1 MKYELVKDD
10 FIIVEDDIK
19 LYRIKALK
27 SFSHIERGQLGGYI
41 ESEYNLSQQGNC
53 WVYGNAKV
61 CGNAEVSWNA
71 KVCGNAE
78 VYGNAKVCG
87 NAEVYGNAEVCG
99 NAKVC
104 GNAEV
109 CGDAEV
115 YGNAK
120 VCGNAEVCGDAE
132 VYGNAEIKSKNDII
146 TISNIGSRNSTTTF
160 FRNKDNHIYV
170 SCGCFYGNIKE
181 FEEKVKN
188 THKGNK
194 HEEIYLKVI
203 ELAKLQICGGV
214 QNV

>member
-27 SFSHIERGQLGGYI
+27 SFNHIQKGQLGGYI
-41 ESEYNLSQQGNC
+41 ESEYNLSQHSDC
-53 WVYGNAKV
+53 WVYKDAKVYGDAKV
-61 CGNAEVSWNA
+61 CGNAEVW
-71 KVCGNAE
+71 GNAE
-78 VYGNAKVCG
+78 VYGNAKVYG
-87 NAEVYGNAEVCG
+87 DAKVYGNAEVCG
-99 NAKVC
+99 NAKV
-104 GNAEV
+104 
-109 CGDAEV
+109 
-115 YGNAK
+115 
-120 VCGNAEVCGDAE
+120 
-132 VYGNAEIKSKNDII
+132 KSKNDII

-160 FRNKDNHIYV
+160 FRSKDNHIYV

-203 ELAKLQICGGV
+203 ELAKLQICGIV

>member
-1 MKYELVKDD
+1 MKKYELVKNEYIK
-10 FIIVEDDIK
+10 FNGKK

-27 SFSHIERGQLGGYI
+27 DFGNVEVGDIGGYI
-41 ESEYNLSQQGNC
+41 ESENNLSHSNNC
-53 WVYGNAKV
+53 WIYGDAKVFGDTKV
-61 CGNAEVSWNA
+61 CGDA
-71 KVCGNAE
+71 KVYE
-78 VYGNAKVCG
+78 
-87 NAEVYGNAEVCG
+87 
-99 NAKVC
+99 
-104 GNAEV
+104 NAEV
-109 CGDAEV
+109 CGDAV
-115 YGNAK
+115 
-120 VCGNAEVCGDAE
+120 
-132 VYGNAEIKSKNDII
+132 IKSKNDII

-160 FRNKDNHIYV
+160 FRNKYNHIYV

>member
-27 SFSHIERGQLGGYI
+27 SFNHIQKGQLGGYI
-41 ESEYNLSQQGNC
+41 ESEYNLSQHSDC
-53 WVYGNAKV
+53 WVYKDAKV
-61 CGNAEVSWNA
+61 Y
-71 KVCGNAE
+71 GNAE
-78 VYGNAKVCG
+78 VYGYAEVCG

-99 NAKVC
+99 NTKVYGNAKVC
-104 GNAEV
+104 GNAK
-109 CGDAEV
+109 V

-120 VCGNAEVCGDAE
+120 VCGNAEV
-132 VYGNAEIKSKNDII
+132 KSKNDII
-146 TISNIGSRNSTTTF
+146 TILNIGSRNSTTTF
-160 FRNKDNHIYV
+160 FRSKDNHIYV

-203 ELAKLQICGGV
+203 ELAKLQICGIV